1 MVVSIESI
9 DVNLVLE
16 MVQRPLVCLSVAL
29 LMRILFQSDRHQ
41 KHQEVKT

>member
-16 MVQRPLVCLSVAL
+16 MVRRPLVCLLVAL
-29 LMRILFQSDRHQ
+29 LTRILFQSDRHQ
-41 KHQEVKT
+41 KRQEVET